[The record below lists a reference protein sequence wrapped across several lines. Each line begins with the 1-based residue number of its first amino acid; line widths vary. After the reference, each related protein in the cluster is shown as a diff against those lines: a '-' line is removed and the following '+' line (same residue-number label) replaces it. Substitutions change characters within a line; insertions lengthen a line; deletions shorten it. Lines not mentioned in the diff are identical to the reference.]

1 MKHEACYVLR
11 QGQITFVLAS
21 PLERPSSRSAP
32 AGAARRRSPVHRA
45 GSRGR
50 RRGVRGGRG
59 AGAQPASPPR
69 TVEDEHG
76 AIDLAEIHAYG
87 DTTHTLLNRSRYR
100 GVFAPGFQPLDPE
113 RYSPRTFH
121 PVGLKA
127 IDHIV
132 ANVEEGKMGDWVD
145 YYSKVM
151 GFSLMASF
159 DDKDI
164 STEYSA
170 LMSRVVADGRGRI
183 KFPINEPAK
192 SRRRSQI
199 DEFLEYYG
207 GPGVQHIALA
217 TGDIIASVRAMAA
230 NDVSFLRVPPAYYE
244 MLPERVGTIREDL
257 RELAELGILVD
268 RDDEGYL
275 LQIFTKPVED
285 RPTLFFE
292 VIQRRGRRA
301 LARGTSRPC
310 SRPSSASRRAGER
323 FDSRRCSSGETRKR
337 RCEVSTITKRLSVD
351 QYDQMVEN
359 GILPETNRFELI
371 NGKLVEKNDQE
382 ANALGR
388 HRSFACERSRPATT
402 RLAGMFG
409 RSSPSAS
416 PTGEASRSRTCP
428 WPVAASGL
436 RDRHPGPADVA
447 LVVEVTRSSVA
458 KDRKLARVYGPGGI
472 PVYWIVNIRGRQL
485 EVYDGPDR
493 RPVPSSADP
502 ERDGVG

>member
-1 MKHEACYVLR
+1 MPTDAMTLKRIDHVRMFVGNARQSAYFYRNAFGFEVIAYGGLETGMKHEACYVLR

-21 PLERPSSRSAP
+21 PLSVLHPEAHRLARHGDGVQSIALEVDDVR
-32 AGAARRRSPVHRA
+32 AAFEAAVA
-45 GSRGR
+45 
-50 RRGVRGGRG
+50 RG
-59 AGAQPASPPR
+59 AQAASPPR

-100 GVFAPGFQPLDPE
+100 GVFAPGFKPLDPD

-151 GFSLMASF
+151 GFSLLASF

-230 NDVSFLRVPPAYYE
+230 NDVSFLKVPSAYYE
-244 MLPERVGTIREDL
+244 MLPERVGMIREDL

-292 VIQRRGRRA
+292 VIQRRGAQSFGKGNFKA
-301 LARGTSRPC
+301 LFEAIEREQARRGT
-310 SRPSSASRRAGER
+310 
-323 FDSRRCSSGETRKR
+323 
-337 RCEVSTITKRLSVD
+337 L
-351 QYDQMVEN
+351 
-359 GILPETNRFELI
+359 
-371 NGKLVEKNDQE
+371 
-382 ANALGR
+382 
-388 HRSFACERSRPATT
+388 
-402 RLAGMFG
+402 
-409 RSSPSAS
+409 
-416 PTGEASRSRTCP
+416 
-428 WPVAASGL
+428 
-436 RDRHPGPADVA
+436 
-447 LVVEVTRSSVA
+447 
-458 KDRKLARVYGPGGI
+458 
-472 PVYWIVNIRGRQL
+472 
-485 EVYDGPDR
+485 
-493 RPVPSSADP
+493 
-502 ERDGVG
+502 